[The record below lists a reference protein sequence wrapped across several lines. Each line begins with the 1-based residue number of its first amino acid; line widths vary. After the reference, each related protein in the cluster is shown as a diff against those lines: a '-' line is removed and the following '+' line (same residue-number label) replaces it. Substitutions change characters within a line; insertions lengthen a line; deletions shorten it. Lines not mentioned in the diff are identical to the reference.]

1 MNSDVQEIRERI
13 EEEIGCYRELMAV
26 VDKERGVLL
35 SGRHEGLLA
44 CAEQKLLLAQRLEQ
58 VQRRRREAMAR
69 ISPDPDHPLRLRDLG
84 MMLPSEERGPFQ
96 AMLVKAQA
104 LAERLARASANN
116 KAYVEEAL
124 DTVEHLL
131 GILAG
136 QGRPQ
141 GYDANGSMGA
151 RLGPIGPRMLAREV

>member
-13 EEEIGCYRELMAV
+13 EEEIGCYRELMSV
-26 VDKERGVLL
+26 VDQERGVLL

-44 CAEQKLLLAQRLEQ
+44 CAEQKMMLAQRLEK
-58 VQRRRREAMAR
+58 VQEMRRQAMAR

-84 MMLPSEERGPFQ
+84 MMLPHEERGPFQ
-96 AMLVKAQA
+96 AMLIKAQA
-104 LAERLARASANN
+104 LAERLAMASANN
-116 KAYVEEAL
+116 KTFVEEAL

-141 GYDANGSMGA
+141 AYDASGAMGA
-151 RLGPIGPRMLAREV
+151 RPGPVMPRMLAREV

>member
-26 VDKERGVLL
+26 VEQERGVLL

-44 CAEQKLLLAQRLEQ
+44 CAEQKLMLAQRLAK
-58 VQRRRREAMAR
+58 VQEMRRLAMAR
-69 ISPDPDHPLRLRDLG
+69 ISPDPEHPLRLRDLG
-84 MMLPSEERGPFQ
+84 EMLPAEERGPYRT
-96 AMLVKAQA
+96 MLVKAQA
-104 LAERLARASANN
+104 LAERLAMASASN
-116 KAYVEEAL
+116 KAFVEEAL

-141 GYDANGSMGA
+141 AYDASGAMGA
-151 RLGPIGPRMLAREV
+151 RLGPAAPRMLAREV